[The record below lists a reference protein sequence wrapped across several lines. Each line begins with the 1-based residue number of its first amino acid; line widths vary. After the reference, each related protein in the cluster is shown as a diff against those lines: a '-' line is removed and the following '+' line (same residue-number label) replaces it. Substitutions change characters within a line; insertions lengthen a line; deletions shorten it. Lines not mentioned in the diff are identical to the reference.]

1 MFKYFNLSIS
11 CIYPIIKGILKGD
24 SIMRITHNIFL
35 NKISLRGK
43 IANLGS
49 GKNYKNLFKLFK
61 SINGEIIHYDFYKF
75 DKNIIKIDLENK
87 FNLIRRNIDVI
98 LLFNV
103 LEHIK
108 NYPILVNSLKS
119 SLKKGGQLEIF
130 VPFMYRYHEDPHDYY
145 RPTHFY
151 LNQILEENGFKNKIT
166 LIAAGQAFVVLE
178 IIFRYLKFNF
188 IKIIVVLIFL
198 IFDKVF
204 KFFSKDY
211 FSYYCGVHIS
221 CQRIK

>member
-1 MFKYFNLSIS
+1 MIKHFNLSVYYIF
-11 CIYPIIKGILKGD
+11 PIIKGIISGH
-24 SIMRITHNIFL
+24 SIMRITHNIFV
-35 NKISLRGK
+35 NKISLRGR

-49 GKNYKNLFKLFK
+49 GSNYKNFFKLFK
-61 SINGEIIHYDFYKF
+61 SINGEIINYDFYKF
-75 DKNIIKIDLENK
+75 DKNIIKINLENK
-87 FNLIRRNIDVI
+87 FNLIRHNIDVI

-119 SLKKGGQLEIF
+119 SLKKKGQLEIF
-130 VPFMYRYHEDPHDYY
+130 VPFMYRYHEDPHDYF

-166 LIAAGQAFVVLE
+166 LIATGQAFVVLE
-178 IIFRYLKFNF
+178 IIFRYLKFSF
-188 IKIIVVLIFL
+188 IKIIFILIFL
-198 IFDKVF
+198 ILDKVF
-204 KFFSKDY
+204 KFYSKDY
-211 FSYYCGVHIS
+211 FSYYCGIHIS

>member
-1 MFKYFNLSIS
+1 MIKHFNLSFYYIF
-11 CIYPIIKGILKGD
+11 PIIKGIFSGH
-24 SIMRITHNIFL
+24 SIMRITHNIFV
-35 NKISLRGK
+35 NKISLRGR

-49 GKNYKNLFKLFK
+49 GRNYKNFFKLFK
-61 SINGEIIHYDFYKF
+61 SINGEIINYDFYKF
-75 DKNIIKIDLENK
+75 DKNIIKINLENK
-87 FNLIRRNIDVI
+87 FNLIKHNIDVI

-119 SLKKGGQLEIF
+119 SLKKKGQLEIF
-130 VPFMYRYHEDPHDYY
+130 VPFMYRYHEDPHDYF

-166 LIAAGQAFVVLE
+166 LIATGQAFVVLE
-178 IIFRYLKFNF
+178 IIFRYLKFSF
-188 IKIIVVLIFL
+188 IKIIFILIFL

-204 KFFSKDY
+204 KFFSNDY
-211 FSYYCGVHIS
+211 FSYYCGIHIS

>member
-1 MFKYFNLSIS
+1 MIKHFNLSF
-11 CIYPIIKGILKGD
+11 YYVFPIIKGIFSGH
-24 SIMRITHNIFL
+24 SIMRITHNIFV
-35 NKISLRGK
+35 NKISLRGR

-49 GKNYKNLFKLFK
+49 GRNYKNFFKLFK
-61 SINGEIIHYDFYKF
+61 SINGEIINYDFYKF
-75 DKNIIKIDLENK
+75 DKNIIKINLEKK
-87 FNLIRRNIDVI
+87 FNLIGHNIDVI

-108 NYPILVNSLKS
+108 NYPILVNSLNS
-119 SLKKGGQLEIF
+119 SLKKRGQLEIF
-130 VPFMYRYHEDPHDYY
+130 VPFMYRYHEDPHDYF

-166 LIAAGQAFVVLE
+166 LIAAGQAFVILE
-178 IIFRYLKFNF
+178 IIFRYLKFSF
-188 IKIIVVLIFL
+188 IKIIFILIFL

-204 KFFSKDY
+204 KLFSKDY
-211 FSYYCGVHIS
+211 FSYYCGIHIS